1 MTKIDPLLAG
11 MGALPSLRVEKKDK
25 RKATVTP
32 EAARTQLTAA
42 VSALVEEVD
51 ESGRELAGDPTGA
64 HLERYK
70 RAVRGLLDAA
80 VSETMHVSSER
91 SLGLS
96 RKVFSTITRVDIALA
111 DMTDAVLGR
120 QQDLGKIRTLVEQIK
135 GLLVDLYR

>member
-1 MTKIDPLLAG
+1 

-25 RKATVTP
+25 RKSTITP
-32 EAARTQLTAA
+32 EVARAKLSAAIST
-42 VSALVEEVD
+42 LVEEVD
-51 ESGRELAGDPTGA
+51 ESGHELASDPTGS

-80 VSETMHVSSER
+80 VNETMQVSSER

-96 RKVFSTITRVDIALA
+96 RKVFSTITRVDLALA
-111 DMTDAVLGR
+111 DMADAVLGR
-120 QQDLGKIRTLVEQIK
+120 QQDLSKIRTLVEQIK